1 MIFIV
6 NTNPMTK
13 QLNDST
19 GVNLNIKWL
28 IQIVVVVAMTVWGYS
43 EVSGRLDNLEHN
55 YDMLKDKVDRTNT
68 AIEESANGHNAWPM
82 DVEQSTRIKKL
93 EEDLRRMEDYYLQTQ
108 INKK

>member
-1 MIFIV
+1 
-6 NTNPMTK
+6 MTK

-19 GVNLNIKWL
+19 GVNLNVKWL
-28 IQIVVVVAMTVWGYS
+28 IQIVVVVAAAVWGYS
-43 EVSGRLDNLEHN
+43 EVSGRLDNLEHS
-55 YDMLKDKVDRTNT
+55 YDMLKDKVDRTNA

-93 EEDLRRMEDYYLQTQ
+93 EDDLRRMEDFYLQNQ